1 MTPEANT
8 EQHPQDLN
16 VAADEISIYQ
26 GGNLTTV
33 SIEELLGNEVAVRQ
47 LVNELNLSKRDY
59 KQSRSEIE
67 QLKLERAG
75 YALQPA
81 ILGFVAALNILGVIL
96 VGLGTNYVTSNTP
109 PSGSLLILIIG
120 GAITLLTAIAPV
132 LLPLLIE
139 FYSKKR
145 GKNAN

>member
-1 MTPEANT
+1 MSHEIRT
-8 EQHPQDLN
+8 EQPTQNLN

-33 SIEELLGNEVAVRQ
+33 TIEDLLENEVALRQ
-47 LVNELNLSKRDY
+47 LVNGLNLVKRENDRF
-59 KQSRSEIE
+59 KENIE

-75 YALQPA
+75 YVLQPA
-81 ILGFVAALNILGVIL
+81 LLGFVAAINILGMIM
-96 VGLGTNYVTSNTP
+96 VGLGTNYVTSDSP
-109 PSGSLLILIIG
+109 PQAAWAILLIGGLIS
-120 GAITLLTAIAPV
+120 LLTAIAPV

-139 FYSKKR
+139 HYGKR